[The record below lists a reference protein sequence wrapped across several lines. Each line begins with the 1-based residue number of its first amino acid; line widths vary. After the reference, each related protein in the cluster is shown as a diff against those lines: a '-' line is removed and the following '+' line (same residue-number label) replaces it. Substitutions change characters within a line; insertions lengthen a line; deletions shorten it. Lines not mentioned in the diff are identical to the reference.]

1 MTNSVEDPMRMFSP
15 TISENGI
22 YKFSISGNNDDLEIF
37 RLITIFD
44 QSNFIRFST
53 YFQTF
58 LIYINDFPKILF
70 PDHSGKIL
78 EIIYE
83 THVGEKLLITQDDYH
98 PHNLMMG
105 IIREVGL
112 IYCIFFYYLI
122 FSHFSHDN
130 FKIIIIPLIFSTI
143 FLGIS
148 VLFLIPTILIFS
160 FKKKIIFQL

>member
-1 MTNSVEDPMRMFSP
+1 MSIVFVMIYNTGSNKNFLFILYFVTGILIIFLTKSRSSIIFFLISNIMFFYKNFGLKQILFSFLILQIFLIFLGYLMTNSVEDPMRMFSP

-70 PDHSGKIL
+70 PDHQENIRN
-78 EIIYE
+78 
-83 THVGEKLLITQDDYH
+83 
-98 PHNLMMG
+98 NL
-105 IIREVGL
+105 
-112 IYCIFFYYLI
+112 
-122 FSHFSHDN
+122 
-130 FKIIIIPLIFSTI
+130 
-143 FLGIS
+143 
-148 VLFLIPTILIFS
+148 
-160 FKKKIIFQL
+160 